1 MAGFEILEENLRT
14 MLAVFG
20 RANRS
25 GESRKLDGVAV
36 TSSAIQFSMF
46 NSAVLTAPV
55 LTARELEDRIRAAAT
70 FFAPRGL
77 GWSFWLC
84 RDWLAYEIR
93 NLVVDVFHRNGLHL
107 VIDLPGMEAERL
119 APPVRPLPRLEFHR
133 VEDAQVRADFSRI
146 MSVAFGIPVAVA
158 RAVYESEGTWDG
170 DFSGYVGYAG
180 RLPVTSAAVLAAGTA
195 VGVYAVGTVPSEARK
210 GYAEA
215 VMRHALERA
224 RESSGIEFSVL
235 ESSEAGFPL
244 YRAMGYRTVTRYA
257 VFGT

>member
-1 MAGFEILEENLRT
+1 MAGFEVLEENLRT
-14 MLAVFG
+14 MLAIFG
-20 RANRS
+20 RANGS
-25 GESRKLDGVAV
+25 GESRNLDGVAA

-55 LTARELEDRIRAAAT
+55 LTARELEDRIRSAGA
-70 FFAPRGL
+70 FFAPRRL
-77 GWSFWLC
+77 PWSFWLC

-107 VIDLPGMEAERL
+107 VIDLPGMAAERL
-119 APPVRPLPRLEFHR
+119 APPVRPLPLLECRR
-133 VEDAQVRADFSRI
+133 VEDARTRADFSHI
-146 MSVAFGIPVAVA
+146 MAVAFGIPAAVA
-158 RAVYESEGTWDG
+158 REVYESEGTWSG
-170 DFSGYVGYAG
+170 DFTGYVGYAG
-180 RLPVTSAAVLAAGTA
+180 RMPVTSAAVLAAGAA
-195 VGVYAVGTVPSEARK
+195 VGVYAVGTVPAEARK

-224 RESSGIEFSVL
+224 RETSGIEFSVL
-235 ESSEAGFPL
+235 ESSDAGFTL